1 LIIVKRSRDILN
13 FARCGS
19 VLGPVRTAKKPPQAL
34 EFPPTFTPVLPTF
47 VNVKATK
54 QQPGFPQDRRHPE
67 S

>member
-1 LIIVKRSRDILN
+1 MRATGDRRPD
-13 FARCGS
+13 
-19 VLGPVRTAKKPPQAL
+19 RTAKKTLQAL

-54 QQPGFPQDRRHPE
+54 QQPGFQQDRRHPQ